1 MVERHAWHTVRADR
15 CAPHTRL
22 QKLVLRKLDCYATL
36 AIRLGLHTPH
46 HPLHRDV
53 APRALRWVRILHH
66 HVDQR
71 SRLQALHQA
80 QVEAPPHSGCAAAP
94 PACNARRSR
103 PSPTPAPGRGPRC
116 GVAPALCPEGKG
128 QQGRRCTAGSD
139 QGAQFT
145 SLEFT
150 GRLAAAGLQI
160 SMDPLTACLH
170 CARR

>member
-53 APRALRWVRILHH
+53 VPRALRWVRILHH

-71 SRLQALHQA
+71 SRLQALRQA
-80 QVEAPPHSGCAAAP
+80 QVEAPRAQVVQPRLQRATRAVRVRHQHL
-94 PACNARRSR
+94 RREG
-103 PSPTPAPGRGPRC
+103 GRDA

-128 QQGRRCTAGSD
+128 QQGRRCTAG
-139 QGAQFT
+139 
-145 SLEFT
+145 
-150 GRLAAAGLQI
+150 
-160 SMDPLTACLH
+160 
-170 CARR
+170 